1 MLGIGGTELAI
12 IGLFAFLVFGPDKL
26 PQMGRTL
33 GRALRQ
39 FRSAQEEVNRVI
51 RQEVYDPSKDQEAL
65 GEIKNLFT
73 DLKNEV
79 DPSKLLDPKAGK
91 AKAYQDSKQETS
103 SKLET
108 SPKQETSS
116 KLEGTVESSATKDS
130 TDKERGLQESQ
141 VPSLQAELFEFKK
154 QEIKEDR
161 SKDAQEPVKQE
172 SFAEKKARLAKERVQ
187 RDLQAVDTSKAVQ
200 SPQDSVQEDSSQ
212 EDHELSLAQQRLTKL
227 YNLDDKEV

>member
-103 SKLET
+103 
-108 SPKQETSS
+108 PKQETSS
-116 KLEGTVESSATKDS
+116 KLEGTVESSAAKDS
-130 TDKERGLQESQ
+130 TDKELGPQEAQ

-154 QEIKEDR
+154 QEIKEDT

-172 SFAEKKARLAKERVQ
+172 SFAEKKARLAKERAQ

-212 EDHELSLAQQRLTKL
+212 EDHELSLAQQRLAKL

>member
-79 DPSKLLDPKAGK
+79 DPSKLLDPKASK
-91 AKAYQDSKQETS
+91 AKAYQDSKQEIN
-103 SKLET
+103 
-108 SPKQETSS
+108 PKQETSS
-116 KLEGTVESSATKDS
+116 KLEGTVELSAAKDNAG
-130 TDKERGLQESQ
+130 KELRPQEAQ
-141 VPSLQAELFEFKK
+141 VASLQAELFEFKK
-154 QEIKEDR
+154 QETKEDKADK
-161 SKDAQEPVKQE
+161 SADAQESAKQE
-172 SFAEKKARLAKERVQ
+172 SFAEKKARLAKERAQ
-187 RDLQAVDTSKAVQ
+187 RDLQAVDTDKAIQ
-200 SPQDSVQEDSSQ
+200 SPQDSALADPSQ
-212 EDHELSLAQQRLTKL
+212 EDPELSLAQQQLAKL